1 MVCKMLLRSEFPNIE
16 KTFINVCNPP
26 ERFVDQR
33 YYGSGDKMFLICYVT
48 SRDHMFRD
56 LWSLIC

>member
-1 MVCKMLLRSEFPNIE
+1 MVSTMLLCSEFPYIE
-16 KTFINVCNPP
+16 KKFINVCNPS
-26 ERFVDQR
+26 ERFGDQR